1 MLDSLYLPHFL
12 VHPIL
17 DRLGDT
23 ADLSADMKIEVDQ
36 VAFRVRAEDDSII
49 ITMKRLSD
57 ARLLV
62 KKVLL
67 PLLGN
72 SAKIEIFEKV
82 IERMN
87 VTIYV
92 HNRYLGIIGPRA
104 NPILIWALR
113 RFVAQAA

>member
-1 MLDSLYLPHFL
+1 MLDSLHLPRF
-12 VHPIL
+12 VIHPIL

-23 ADLSADMKIEVDQ
+23 ADLSADIKIEVDQ
-36 VAFRVRAEDDSII
+36 VAFRVRAEDDSIM

-72 SAKIEIFEKV
+72 FAKIEIFEKV
-82 IERMN
+82 LERMN
-87 VTIYV
+87 ITVYA

-104 NPILIWALR
+104 HPILIWALR
-113 RFVAQAA
+113 RFVAHAA

>member
-1 MLDSLYLPHFL
+1 MLDSLHLPLFV

-23 ADLSADMKIEVDQ
+23 ADLSADMNIEVDQ
-36 VAFRVRAEDDSII
+36 FALTVRAEDHSLI
-49 ITMKRLSD
+49 ITMKRLYD

-62 KKVLL
+62 KKVLS

-87 VTIYV
+87 KTVYV

-113 RFVAQAA
+113 RFVAHAA